1 MSDYEFIELLKKLVK
16 NNTVHGPVYYGPQQ

>member
-16 NNTVHGPVYYGPQQ
+16 SNKQQGPIYYGPPQ